1 MNDSQRPLPQKL
13 GKYEVRREVGRGGM
27 GIVYEGF
34 DPVIGRRV
42 ALKTFIT
49 DYFDGT
55 QSDNLLTRLRRE
67 AQAAGR
73 LNHRNIIAVYD
84 YGEDTVKNADGADAT
99 TAYIA
104 MEFVEGRSLESYFE
118 AHERFPMG

>member
-1 MNDSQRPLPQKL
+1 MNDVQRPLPQKL

-49 DYFDGT
+49 EFFDGT
-55 QSDNLLTRLRRE
+55 QADNLLTRLRRE

-73 LNHRNIIAVYD
+73 LSHPNIIAVYD
-84 YGEDTVKNADGADAT
+84 FGEDIVKDSAGNDAN
-99 TAYIA
+99 TAFIA
-104 MEFVEGRSLESYFE
+104 MEFVEGRSLED
-118 AHERFPMG
+118 

>member
-1 MNDSQRPLPQKL
+1 MNAASRAPPKNL

-49 DYFDGT
+49 EFFDGT
-55 QSDNLLTRLRRE
+55 QADNLLTRLRRE

-73 LNHRNIIAVYD
+73 LSHPNIIAVYD
-84 YGEDTVKNADGADAT
+84 YGEDIVKDAQGAET
-99 TAYIA
+99 NTAFIA
-104 MEFVEGRSLESYFE
+104 MEFVEGRSLESY
-118 AHERFPMG
+118 